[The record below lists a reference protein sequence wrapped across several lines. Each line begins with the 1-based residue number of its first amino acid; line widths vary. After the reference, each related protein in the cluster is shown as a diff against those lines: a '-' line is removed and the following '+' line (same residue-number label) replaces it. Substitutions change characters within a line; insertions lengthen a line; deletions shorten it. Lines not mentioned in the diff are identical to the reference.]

1 MEGHMAQ
8 RGRPKKTEKP
18 ETVTR
23 SVTFPADLYEQVRDI
38 ATREERD
45 VTSQIVKALRD
56 LVARYQREQES
67 GPMELVDV
75 TV

>member
-1 MEGHMAQ
+1 MAQ

-23 SVTFPADLYEQVRDI
+23 SVTFPADLYEQVKDI
-38 ATREERD
+38 AAKEERD

-56 LVARYQREQES
+56 LAARYAKDGR
-67 GPMELVDV
+67 VDV
-75 TV
+75 PA

>member
-1 MEGHMAQ
+1 MAQ

-23 SVTFPADLYEQVRDI
+23 SLTFPAELYEQVKAI
-38 ATREERD
+38 ASNEERD

-56 LVARYQREQES
+56 FVVRYEKDKAS
-67 GPMELVDV
+67 GPMVLVSASV
-75 TV
+75 

>member
-1 MEGHMAQ
+1 MAQ

-23 SVTFPADLYEQVRDI
+23 SVTFPAELYEQVKDI
-38 ATREERD
+38 AAKEERD

-56 LVARYQREQES
+56 LVARYAKEGEP
-67 GPMELVDV
+67 GPMELAEMAV
-75 TV
+75 